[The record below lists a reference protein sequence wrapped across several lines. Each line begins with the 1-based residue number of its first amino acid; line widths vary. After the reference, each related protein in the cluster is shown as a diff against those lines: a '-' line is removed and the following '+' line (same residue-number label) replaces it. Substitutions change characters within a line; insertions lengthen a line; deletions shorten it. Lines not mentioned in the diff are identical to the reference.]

1 MIHSLAGWRVYDGP
15 LSLVRPLVRGF
26 FLKPAAHYAWLSGR
40 LDVRWLF
47 EACYEALGY
56 AGAAAFFLALKEA
69 LGTEPIAGPD
79 GAPLLDALSAY
90 LAEFRS
96 HAMIPSPAVNAV
108 RRYKEWELQYAPAS
122 PVDREHQVLEA
133 FEQFRLDQFPEAA
146 RYFLYRNT
154 YFAGAPAAVLTA
166 FDKLL
171 AKLAAGSGEP
181 AVHFAELSDLQASIA
196 DEADREVFAKMVF
209 PRAPS
214 GRRLDIKPFGEDK
227 VKQVIVRTQVKARTG
242 EAYEFAETHDPA
254 EIGQLYR
261 LFYLENY
268 PKDISQQDRHYV
280 LRDARER
287 VAGGLSFRSMSAN
300 AAFIDGIVV
309 ASALKGRGLG
319 AAMIEE
325 FCQRAGAAGV
335 QAC

>member
-1 MIHSLAGWRVYDGP
+1 
-15 LSLVRPLVRGF
+15 
-26 FLKPAAHYAWLSGR
+26 
-40 LDVRWLF
+40 
-47 EACYEALGY
+47 
-56 AGAAAFFLALKEA
+56 
-69 LGTEPIAGPD
+69 
-79 GAPLLDALSAY
+79 
-90 LAEFRS
+90 
-96 HAMIPSPAVNAV
+96 
-108 RRYKEWELQYAPAS
+108 
-122 PVDREHQVLEA
+122 
-133 FEQFRLDQFPEAA
+133 
-146 RYFLYRNT
+146 LYRNT
-154 YFAGAPAAVLTA
+154 YFAGAQAAVLAA

-171 AKLAAGSGEP
+171 AKLAAGSGAP

-227 VKQVIVRTQVKARTG
+227 VKQVIVRTRVTARTG

-335 QAC
+335 RVLLTHFYLPGFFLHQGFRMDKRWGALVRDL